1 MKKLMFLLLA
11 LLLPA
16 MYSCEEKSEF
26 HLMLENLTGES
37 YWTDEENKT
46 LIHINDGWLFFYY
59 QGTHGFIPKGFTG
72 GEGDEEWEWIGS
84 SFGNFTIHDVYNE
97 NEMKISFHYYPDGQN
112 SEIIIECPPIKIHR
126 VNAEKTDKEVKIFAH
141 RGFNGEIRSTDIE
154 ANAVTA
160 DGCSQLK
167 LILNDSS
174 HELIELLSFSE
185 SSKITTP
192 EYSSDGKY
200 WSMKYTAPNSVT
212 ENGEKVADITLLGKV
227 RNKNGEVNFRIYE
240 VPEITIYKMGVG
252 LIHGLFS
259 NAKDCFGGLQNY
271 LISSEGYMEEQVQM
285 IDYRSSNASSF
296 DYNTWIKKGD
306 GVIDVY
312 LNELYNNLLEKG
324 IVSSKYALVGHSMGG
339 ILSRLYAQNI
349 NPNGVGAIIT
359 LDTPHWGSHIA
370 DCGGNFVAKVTKGA
384 YIFASV
390 ATSRN
395 KSMMALNAA
404 KAIEKMYLSGPFD
417 ALRDLAS
424 DSKAMKDLNKN
435 TSSGIPVHAI
445 NSDMDGFED
454 VDVSLNKI
462 QSIMSNILPTYKLTM
477 FFHIGAKELLNCE
490 ETVSSIGNMLDIFFG
505 DPEHDGIVSGVSQ
518 RGGLDQSYCTILKA
532 PYKGRFG
539 LSSDAFHCNTN
550 KWLTTYQCIG
560 NLLKDPIN
568 DSRFCTTGFK
578 APANFD
584 VSVSTRATET
594 GNEEGYTFTEDENT
608 YVSFKTCAVED
619 VDDTRCIHI
628 ELEKSENV
636 ISNMV
641 FVEFGKEDD
650 EDKEVNADI
659 CRDSYYMEIPKDYK
673 GEAQIYIFGKTEN
686 QEYVVEQQ
694 TLTID

>member
-1 MKKLMFLLLA
+1 MKKLLFLIMVA
-11 LLLPA
+11 LLPT
-16 MYSCEEKSEF
+16 MYSCEVKSEF
-26 HLMLENLTGES
+26 KTMLENMDKGG
-37 YWTDEENKT
+37 YWTDDSNT
-46 LIHINDGWLFFYY
+46 ILIYMGNNYINFYY
-59 QGTHGFIPKGFTG
+59 QGVRGIIDGFNSG
-72 GEGDEEWEWIGS
+72 GEGDEEWMYAGGIG
-84 SFGNFTIHDVYNE
+84 GCFTIHDVYSE
-97 NEMKISFHYYPDGQN
+97 EEMRLSFSYEGVSIGDFSTSAIN
-112 SEIIIECPPIKIHR
+112 FPPTKIHR
-126 VNAEKTDKEVKIFAH
+126 TNVEECDDEIKIFAH
-141 RGFNGEIRSTDIE
+141 QGFKGEIREANIE

-160 DGCSQLK
+160 DGCSKLN
-167 LILNDSS
+167 LILPDPS
-174 HELIELLSFSE
+174 HKISE
-185 SSKITTP
+185 IQAFDVYGKIDKIR
-192 EYSSDGKY
+192 YNSDRGY
-200 WSMKYTAPNSVT
+200 WTVEYTAPNSCSK
-212 ENGEKVADITLLGKV
+212 NGEKVYIKLWGKTTD
-227 RNKNGEVNFRIYE
+227 GNFKIYE
-240 VPEITIYKMGVG
+240 VPEITVYKMGVG
-252 LIHGLFS
+252 LIHGLLS
-259 NAKDCFGGLQNY
+259 NAKDCFGGLQAH
-271 LISSEGYMEEQVQM
+271 LLSSGDYMKEQVQM
-285 IDYRSSNASSF
+285 IDYQSSNASSF
-296 DYNTWIKKGD
+296 DYNTWIKEGD

-324 IVSSKYALVGHSMGG
+324 IVSSRYTLVGHSMGG

-370 DCGGNFVAKVTKGA
+370 DCGGNFVAKATKGA

-395 KSMMALNAA
+395 KIMMVLNAA
-404 KAIEKMYLSGPFD
+404 KAIEEMYLSGPFD

-424 DSKAMKDLNKN
+424 ESQAIKDLNKN

-462 QSIMSNILPTYKLTM
+462 QSFMSNVLLSYKLTM
-477 FFHIGAKELLNCE
+477 FFYMTAEELLNCE

-505 DPEHDGIVSGVSQ
+505 DPEHDGVVSGVSQ

-539 LSSDAFHCNTN
+539 LDSNAFHCNTN
-550 KWLTTYQCIG
+550 KWLTTYQCIS

-578 APANFD
+578 APANFE
-584 VSVSTRATET
+584 VSASSRATET
-594 GNEEGYTFTEDENT
+594 EDEEGYTFTEDENT
-608 YVSFKTCAVED
+608 YVLFKTCAVED
-619 VDDTRCIHI
+619 VDDTRCVHI

-659 CRDSYYMEIPKDYK
+659 CRDSYYLEIPKDYK